1 MSAMSRDPQPV
12 DLGVLM
18 ALAYGQFVLELREHL
33 TAEGFDDLGR
43 SDGYVFRAL
52 DAAAL
57 TTSELAV
64 RLRVTKQAAGQIV
77 ADMQRRGYVEPG
89 DPDPTDR
96 RARRLRLA
104 PRGERALA
112 AARRFH
118 QRYERRLRRGYGA
131 HRVDD
136 LRELLVA
143 MAGAGG
149 PIDAD
154 LRGLYL

>member
-1 MSAMSRDPQPV
+1 MSVDAQPI

-18 ALAYGQFVLELREHL
+18 ALAYGQFVLELRANLAE
-33 TAEGFDDLGR
+33 EGFDDLGR

-52 DAAAL
+52 DAASM
-57 TTSELAV
+57 TTSELAE
-64 RLRVTKQAAGQIV
+64 RLRISKQGAGQIV
-77 ADMQRRGYVEPG
+77 ADMQARGYVGPG
-89 DPDPTDR
+89 AADPADR
-96 RARRLRLA
+96 RARRLTLA

-118 QRYERRLRRGYGA
+118 QGYERRLRRTHGA
-131 HRVDD
+131 ARVTE

-149 PIDAD
+149 PVDPE
-154 LRGLYL
+154 LRGLYI

>member
-1 MSAMSRDPQPV
+1 MHRGDL

-18 ALAYGQFVLELREHL
+18 ALAYGQFVLQLRAHL
-33 TAEGFDDLGR
+33 ADEGFDDLGR

-52 DAAAL
+52 ASAAL
-57 TTSELAV
+57 TTSELAE
-64 RLRVTKQAAGQIV
+64 RLRISKQGAGQIV
-77 ADMQRRGYVEPG
+77 ADMQQRGYVGPGEP
-89 DPDPTDR
+89 DPDDR

-104 PRGERALA
+104 QRGEQALA

-118 QRYERRLRRGYGA
+118 QRYERGLRRHYGA
-131 HRVDD
+131 QRVNE
-136 LRELLVA
+136 LRELLVE

-149 PIDAD
+149 PIDPD